1 MKLDLPPKI
10 TLSVQGMTCAA
21 CVGHVE
27 EALDSVD
34 GVSSARVNLAT
45 EKATIETN
53 ALELDLEHL
62 VKALHEAGY
71 EARVYHTKLLIA
83 SSLAL
88 TDGNVASILGNV
100 LGIQNVSIDTTESS
114 ISVDYLA
121 SITDR
126 EELRDAIENAGY
138 KVTGFEEPEDF
149 DQFAL
154 DKENESA
161 VLKGKFLV
169 AIIGAVTIMAFG
181 MLQKMSGMTLI
192 STQLTHVIAFTIA
205 TPIQFWAG
213 SQFHRGTWIAM
224 RHKTSNMNTLI
235 TIGTFA
241 AYAYSTVATF
251 VPSMFTSSG
260 FNANVYF
267 DTCTTIIAL
276 ILLGRFLESRARRQA
291 SDAIQKLME
300 FRPKTARVIRNQVE
314 DVINVDQ
321 VVPGDT
327 VLISPGEKI
336 PVDGTIVDGLSHVDQ
351 SMLTGESIPIEKTLG
366 DEVIGGTING
376 SGAFKFVAE
385 KVGKETVLAQIVQ
398 MIDEAQS
405 SKAPIQKLAD
415 AVANIFVP
423 TVLII
428 AMFTFIVWSIFGPTP
443 SFTIAMLNCVAV
455 LIIACPCALG
465 LATPTAIMVGTG
477 KGAENGIII
486 RGGDALEEAHKI
498 NTLIFDKTGTITIG
512 KPVVTDV
519 IATNRGQENELIRI
533 AATAERFSEHP
544 LKEAIL
550 EKAKE
555 LDISVGEPE
564 EFQAQPGLGI
574 IAKIDNRNVLI
585 GNKVLLETHN
595 IALNGF
601 EKTTS
606 ELQKDGKTIMFIVV
620 EETLAGIIATQDP
633 IKQNAPETITQ
644 LQNMGLEVCM
654 LSGDNEKTVTS
665 IAQSIGIKSVFA
677 NLLPDDKAHQVA
689 IIQSQGRKVAMV
701 GDGINDGPA
710 LAQADIGIAI
720 GTGTDVAIEA
730 SDITLIDGDLNGI
743 VTALKL
749 SQSTMRT
756 IKQNLFWAFFYNVA
770 LIPIAAGILYPLFIT
785 TAPHSLLAPILGE
798 SGFLNPMMAAA
809 AMAISSVTVVGNSLR
824 LKHFSAT
831 EQIKPLN

>member
-1 MKLDLPPKI
+1 MKLELPPKI

-27 EALDSVD
+27 EALDSVE
-34 GVSSARVNLAT
+34 GVSSAKVNLAT
-45 EKATIETN
+45 EKATVEITERD
-53 ALELDLEHL
+53 LDLQHL
-62 VKALHEAGY
+62 ITAIQEAGY

-83 SSLAL
+83 KNSPL
-88 TDGNVASILGNV
+88 TDQDVFPIFDDSPGIRNVAV
-100 LGIQNVSIDTTESS
+100 DATEN
-114 ISVDYLA
+114 SVAIDYLA
-121 SITDR
+121 SVTDR
-126 EELRDAIENAGY
+126 EEIRGMIESAGY
-138 KVTGFEEPEDF
+138 NVTGYDEPEDF

-169 AIIGAVTIMAFG
+169 SIIGAGSIMAFG
-181 MLQKMSGMTLI
+181 LLQNLLGVSFI
-192 STQLTHVIAFTIA
+192 SSQLTHFIAFAIA

-213 SQFHRGTWIAM
+213 AQFHRGAWIAI
-224 RHKTSNMNTLI
+224 RHKKSNMNTLI

-241 AYAYSTVATF
+241 AYLYSTIATF
-251 VPSMFTSSG
+251 VPNLFTSSG
-260 FNANVYF
+260 FNASVYF

-276 ILLGRFLESRARRQA
+276 ILLGRFLETRARRHA

-300 FRPKTARVIRNQVE
+300 YRPKTARVIRNQIE

-327 VLISPGEKI
+327 VLIAPGEKI

-351 SMLTGESIPIEKTLG
+351 SMLTGESIPIEKIPG
-366 DEVIGGTING
+366 DAVIGGTINL

-398 MIDEAQS
+398 MIEEAQS

-423 TVLII
+423 LVLII
-428 AMFTFIVWSIFGPTP
+428 AMFTFTLWSIFGPSP

-498 NTLIFDKTGTITIG
+498 NTLILDKTGTITIG

-519 IATNRGQENELIRI
+519 IAANKGQENEVIRI
-533 AATAERFSEHP
+533 AAIAERFSEHP

-550 EKAKE
+550 DKAKE
-555 LDISVGEPE
+555 LDILVDEPE
-564 EFQAQPGLGI
+564 EFQSHSGLGI
-574 IAKIDNRNVLI
+574 TAKIDGKSVLI
-585 GNKVLLETHN
+585 GNQALLDKHK
-595 IALNGF
+595 ISLNEF
-601 EKTTS
+601 EKMAVNY
-606 ELQKDGKTIMFIVV
+606 QQQGKTTMFIVA
-620 EETLAGIIATQDP
+620 EEAVTGLIATHDP
-633 IKQNAPETITQ
+633 VKNNAPETIAQ
-644 LQNMGLEVCM
+644 LQNMGLEVHM
-654 LSGDNEKTVTS
+654 LSGDNKKTVDS
-665 IAQSIGIKSVFA
+665 IGQSIGIKSVFA
-677 NLLPDDKAHQVA
+677 NLLPEDKAHQVA
-689 IIQSQGRKVAMV
+689 IIQAQGRKVAMV

-749 SQSTMRT
+749 SQRTMRT

-770 LIPIAAGILYPLFIT
+770 LIPIAAGILYPLFT
-785 TAPHSLLAPILGE
+785 TIAPPAFISPILGE

-809 AMAISSVTVVGNSLR
+809 AMAISSVTVVSNSLR
-824 LKHFSAT
+824 LKKFSA
-831 EQIKPLN
+831 PN

>member
-1 MKLDLPPKI
+1 MKLALPPKI

-53 ALELDLEHL
+53 ELELDLEHL

-71 EARVYHTKLLIA
+71 EARVYHTKLLIT
-83 SSLAL
+83 SNLAL
-88 TDGNVASILGNV
+88 TDRNVASILGNV

-519 IATNRGQENELIRI
+519 IATNKGQENELIKI

-555 LDISVGEPE
+555 LDISVEEPE

-585 GNKVLLETHN
+585 GNKSLLETHN

-601 EKTTS
+601 EKTTT
-606 ELQKDGKTIMFIVV
+606 ELQKYGKTIMFIVV

-785 TAPHSLLAPILGE
+785 NAPHSLLAPILGE

-824 LKHFSAT
+824 LKHFGAT
-831 EQIKPLN
+831 

>member
-1 MKLDLPPKI
+1 MKLESPPKI

-27 EALDSVD
+27 EALDSVE
-34 GVSSARVNLAT
+34 GVSSVKVNLAT
-45 EKATIETN
+45 EKATVEITER
-53 ALELDLEHL
+53 DLNL
-62 VKALHEAGY
+62 QNLITAIQEAGY

-83 SSLAL
+83 KNGPL
-88 TDGNVASILGNV
+88 TDQDVFPIFDDNPGIRNVAV
-100 LGIQNVSIDTTESS
+100 DATEH
-114 ISVDYLA
+114 SVAIDYLA
-121 SITDR
+121 SVTDR
-126 EELRDAIENAGY
+126 EEIRGMIESAGY
-138 KVTGFEEPEDF
+138 NVTGYDEPEDF

-169 AIIGAVTIMAFG
+169 SIIGAGSIMAFG
-181 MLQKMSGMTLI
+181 LLQNLLGVSFI
-192 STQLTHVIAFTIA
+192 SSQLTHFIAFAIA

-213 SQFHRGTWIAM
+213 AQFHRGAWIAI
-224 RHKTSNMNTLI
+224 RHKKSNMNTLI

-241 AYAYSTVATF
+241 AYLYSTIATF
-251 VPSMFTSSG
+251 VPNLFTSSG
-260 FNANVYF
+260 FNASVYF

-276 ILLGRFLESRARRQA
+276 ILLGRFLETRARRHA

-300 FRPKTARVIRNQVE
+300 YRPKTARVIRNQIE

-327 VLISPGEKI
+327 VLIAPGEKI

-351 SMLTGESIPIEKTLG
+351 SMLTGESIPIEKIPG
-366 DEVIGGTING
+366 DAVIGGTINL

-398 MIDEAQS
+398 MIEEAQS

-423 TVLII
+423 LVLII
-428 AMFTFIVWSIFGPTP
+428 AMFTFTLWSIFGPSP

-498 NTLIFDKTGTITIG
+498 NTLILDKTGTITIG

-519 IATNRGQENELIRI
+519 IAANKGQENEVIRI
-533 AATAERFSEHP
+533 AAIAERFSEHS

-550 EKAKE
+550 DKAKE
-555 LDISVGEPE
+555 LDILVDEPE
-564 EFQAQPGLGI
+564 EFQSHSGLGI
-574 IAKIDNRNVLI
+574 TAKIDGKSVLI
-585 GNKVLLETHN
+585 GNQALLDKHK
-595 IALNGF
+595 ISLNEF
-601 EKTTS
+601 EKMAVNY
-606 ELQKDGKTIMFIVV
+606 QQQGKTTMFIVA
-620 EETLAGIIATQDP
+620 EEAVTGLIATHDP
-633 IKQNAPETITQ
+633 VKNNAPETIAQ
-644 LQNMGLEVCM
+644 LQNMGLEVHI
-654 LSGDNEKTVTS
+654 LSGDNKKTVDS
-665 IAQSIGIKSVFA
+665 IGQSIGIKSVFA
-677 NLLPDDKAHQVA
+677 NLLPEDKAHQVA
-689 IIQSQGRKVAMV
+689 IIQAQGRKVAMV

-749 SQSTMRT
+749 SQRTMRT

-770 LIPIAAGILYPLFIT
+770 LIPIAAGILYPLFT
-785 TAPHSLLAPILGE
+785 TIAPPAFISPILGE

-809 AMAISSVTVVGNSLR
+809 AMAISSVTVVSNSLR
-824 LKHFSAT
+824 LKNFSA
-831 EQIKPLN
+831 PN